1 MENEISLRIQA
12 AYGDLRPSEKRVA
25 DHILEHME
33 ELRSLSIDQ
42 LAKRCGVSQPT
53 VVRMIKAM
61 GFGGYKELR
70 YAAVEELAKKDG
82 GYPGK
87 DRCHNREYGGRNT
100 EKYFFKDILPGHR
113 HFEQSQED
121 RYLQRGK
128 LQCDGSGSSDE
139 ASFFGL

>member
-70 YAAVEELAKKDG
+70 YAAVEELEKKEDLYLKIQPVL
-82 GYPGK
+82 GYL
-87 DRCHNREYGGRNT
+87 EEGRQL
-100 EKYFFKDILPGHR
+100 F
-113 HFEQSQED
+113 
-121 RYLQRGK
+121 
-128 LQCDGSGSSDE
+128 
-139 ASFFGL
+139 